1 MNSNRAAKGLV
12 GLALAGAVVVCG
24 PATANAEPYTG
35 PGAEFGQTDMLLNGE
50 ETARAASGDVWAA
63 FSYCSPIIAKY
74 GATWTVIGGGAGAA
88 LAAPLLGVG
97 AIPGAG
103 LGAGV
108 GGVGGTSGAAI
119 GCTGM
124 VIDAAKAA
132 KAQGKWAGLTFAPPG
147 GGWTWTY

>member
-1 MNSNRAAKGLV
+1 MKANRATKGLI
-12 GLALAGAVVVCG
+12 GLALAGTVVISG
-24 PATANAEPYTG
+24 PATANADPYTG
-35 PGAEFGQTDMLLNGE
+35 PGAEVGQTDMLLNGE

-63 FSYCSPIIAKY
+63 FSYCSPIIGKY
-74 GATWTVIGGGAGAA
+74 GSTWSVIAGGAGAA
-88 LAAPLLGVG
+88 LAAPVLGVG
-97 AIPGAG
+97 ALAGAG

-108 GGVGGTSGAAI
+108 GGAGGVSAAAI

>member
-1 MNSNRAAKGLV
+1 MNTNRAAKGLV
-12 GLALAGAVVVCG
+12 GLALAGTVVVCG

-63 FSYCSPIIAKY
+63 FSYCGPIIEKY
-74 GATWTVIGGGAGAA
+74 GTTWGAIGGGAGAA
-88 LAAPLLGVG
+88 LALATLGVG
-97 AIPGAG
+97 PFAGAAAG
-103 LGAGV
+103 GAAGV
-108 GGVGGTSGAAI
+108 SGAAV

>member
-1 MNSNRAAKGLV
+1 MGTKIKQRVAAAVLTGGIATGAALGV
-12 GLALAGAVVVCG
+12 GTG
-24 PATANAEPYTG
+24 TANAEPYTG
-35 PGAEFGQTDMLLNGE
+35 PGAQFGQTDMLLNGE

-63 FSYCSPIIAKY
+63 FSYCGPIIEKY
-74 GATWTVIGGGAGAA
+74 GTTWGAIGGGAGAA
-88 LAAPLLGVG
+88 LALATLGVG
-97 AIPGAG
+97 PFAGAAAG
-103 LGAGV
+103 GAAGV
-108 GGVGGTSGAAI
+108 SGAAV